1 MIMKKLKSGGRH
13 HRKLP
18 TMSLNDRVLTCG
30 SCQSS
35 FRQSRCVYW
44 NSDPDLCCELCDKK
58 GSHTCCYCGEA
69 SQFRTL
75 PEQAF
80 AMYEDTVRHL
90 MNHPRLKEGFQQ
102 FLYWYAVSKEDIQTY
117 YYALHEKIHI
127 CHEHKAKFIPLLEA
141 AYARYEETTK

>member
-1 MIMKKLKSGGRH
+1 
-13 HRKLP
+13 
-18 TMSLNDRVLTCG
+18 MSLHDRTLVCDA
-30 SCQSS
+30 CKVS
-35 FRQSRCVYW
+35 FPQSRCVYW
-44 NSDPDLCCELCDKK
+44 NADEDLRCALCENKDA
-58 GSHTCCYCGEA
+58 HCCYKCGEA

-80 AMYEDTVRHL
+80 VMYEDTVRYL

-127 CHEHKAKFIPLLEA
+127 CHEHKAKFIPYLEE
-141 AYARYEETTK
+141 AYEDRPAEESK